1 MARLSIMNK
10 SVWIHF
16 AILICKVLG

>member
-16 AILICKVLG
+16 AILICKALG